1 MILAGIFDIPTM
13 DAEFRRVHDTFK
25 ANLTAGELDYFRGSG
40 LEHVQ
45 IALQRIQK
53 EQEGKRQLLYLNR
66 IDPYLKT
73 MIEYGKVV
81 EVFLNVSEILAF
93 IWVCLQKQFSSF

>member
-1 MILAGIFDIPTM
+1 M

-93 IWVCLQKQFSSF
+93 VWVCLQKQFSSF